1 MASTLRITFLE
12 DFIEDFQ
19 IVLKT
24 DIGGV
29 VTTRTWDWVTT
40 RSSGFEVTTGTPTGI
55 DGETTAINYEAAFDL
70 DVVTGYTTAVENDN
84 EILITSTTSNETF
97 VTVGVYNNLGQ
108 GVLPSVV
115 YLLDFDNE
123 VPAVDNSNIEFALT
137 KSPHYVNIPFYSDT
151 TTAATLSLFVWD
163 GDLGTVPNTPTYTTT
178 IPRPTTNFEEFNVDL
193 SKLIDESLFPVV
205 TIDLASTTQVI
216 DSTSDSVKW
225 IKYVATYV
233 DESQSIADI
242 EGTFVAVDGYGF
254 YNEGVNP
261 TKPSDNILTL
271 ATIRKVSRDGFIL
284 FPFVN
289 NGSITS
295 IDVDSNTG
303 EINESDTITS
313 SDESTDIIQYLEV
326 DVSQA
331 TTDDYITITTQ
342 PDGDI
347 ITYEVIDECRYDP
360 IQVIFK
366 NKFDVFDCLTLFKK
380 SNVSSNTNSDMFINN
395 YVSGGT
401 YDTTK
406 HQFQKLNVTAKKSI
420 RANSGYI
427 SEAENILYE
436 QLLYSD
442 QVYFYDGT
450 LIPVN
455 VTSSSLEYKTRVNDK
470 LVNYSIDFEY
480 AYNIIQNV

>member
-193 SKLIDESLFPVV
+193 SKLIDESLFPEV

-303 EINESDTITS
+303 EINESETITS

-331 TTDDYITITTQ
+331 TTDRLY
-342 PDGDI
+342 
-347 ITYEVIDECRYDP
+347 YH
-360 IQVIFK
+360 
-366 NKFDVFDCLTLFKK
+366 
-380 SNVSSNTNSDMFINN
+380 NN
-395 YVSGGT
+395 ATRWRHYN
-401 YDTTK
+401 
-406 HQFQKLNVTAKKSI
+406 L
-420 RANSGYI
+420 RGY
-427 SEAENILYE
+427 
-436 QLLYSD
+436 
-442 QVYFYDGT
+442 
-450 LIPVN
+450 
-455 VTSSSLEYKTRVNDK
+455 R
-470 LVNYSIDFEY
+470 
-480 AYNIIQNV
+480 